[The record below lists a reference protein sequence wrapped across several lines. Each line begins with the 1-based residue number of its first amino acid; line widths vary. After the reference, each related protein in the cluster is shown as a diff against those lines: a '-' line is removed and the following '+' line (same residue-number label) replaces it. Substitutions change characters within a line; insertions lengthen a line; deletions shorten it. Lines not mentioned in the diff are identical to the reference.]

1 MGWSDQVADSE
12 DTEGGCLLRDKGLGA
27 EWVVRKGGG
36 PARGHGSGSED
47 ATGDTEAGQLS
58 TGKA

>member
-1 MGWSDQVADSE
+1 MGWSDQVADS
-12 DTEGGCLLRDKGLGA
+12 DGGRMSSKRQGVGGRVGFQEGRGA
-27 EWVVRKGGG
+27 

-47 ATGDTEAGQLS
+47 ATGDTEAGQLN

>member
-1 MGWSDQVADSE
+1 MSSKRQGVGGRVGFQ
-12 DTEGGCLLRDKGLGA
+12 EGRGA
-27 EWVVRKGGG
+27 

-47 ATGDTEAGQLS
+47 ATGDTEAGQLN